1 MPGRHKQAHTF
12 LSPEEKRKLILLAR
26 SAGLT
31 QSAYLRKLVVE
42 QPEPLPVPYEEVG

>member
-12 LSPEEKRKLILLAR
+12 LSMEEKQKLVLLAE

-42 QPEPLPVPYEEVG
+42 QPDPLAPSYDEVG